1 MDTFRQNLIKV
12 VSRAFM
18 ASKNIGYVGHTL
30 LATSLV
36 ALPVVVQAATYD
48 TYVIHTYGGDTLLP
62 AVRQQLNSSRDGGT
76 VTTYQDK
83 LVLNTTAA
91 NYQAVQQLLTQI

>member
-48 TYVIHTYGGDTLLP
+48 TYVIHTYGGEHYYLRC
-62 AVRQQLNSSRDGGT
+62 VSS
-76 VTTYQDK
+76 
-83 LVLNTTAA
+83 
-91 NYQAVQQLLTQI
+91 